1 MSSPHEHAPQK
12 SLPDPEMSAQTRQRD
27 AVDAVRRRRAE
38 LRETL
43 YALERALA
51 APGADRAVV
60 WGERLHAAVDRLATE
75 FALHVEVTEGPE
87 GLHQTILDGDLRL
100 ANQVAALVDE
110 HTTIAAQIAELAAA
124 SEAPVAPSD
133 VAEVREQGTTVLGRI
148 VRHRQRG
155 ADLIYEA
162 YATDIGGGD

>member
-1 MSSPHEHAPQK
+1 MEI
-12 SLPDPEMSAQTRQRD
+12 DAQSRQRD

-43 YALERALA
+43 DALERALA
-51 APGADRAVV
+51 APGSDRAVV
-60 WGERLHAAVDRLATE
+60 WGERLHAAVDRLTTE

-100 ANQVAALVDE
+100 ANQVGLLVDE
-110 HTTIAAQIAELAAA
+110 HKTIAADIAELAAT

-133 VAEVREQGTTVLGRI
+133 VAAVREQGTALLGRI

>member
-1 MSSPHEHAPQK
+1 MDMST
-12 SLPDPEMSAQTRQRD
+12 QTRQRD

-43 YALERALA
+43 SSLEGALA

-60 WGERLHAAVDRLATE
+60 WGERLHAAVDRLATD
-75 FALHVEVTEGPE
+75 FALHVEVTEGPD

-110 HTTIAAQIAELAAA
+110 HKTIAAEIAELAAA
-124 SEAPVAPSD
+124 SEAPVTPSD
-133 VAEVREQGTTVLGRI
+133 LAEVREQGTEVLGHI

>member
-1 MSSPHEHAPQK
+1 MEI
-12 SLPDPEMSAQTRQRD
+12 DAQSRQRD

-43 YALERALA
+43 DALEGALA
-51 APGADRAVV
+51 APGSDRAVV
-60 WGERLHAAVDRLATE
+60 WGERLHAAVDRLTTE
-75 FALHVEVTEGPE
+75 FALHVEVTEGPD

-100 ANQVAALVDE
+100 ANQVGLLVDE
-110 HTTIAAQIAELAAA
+110 HKTIAADIAGLAAT
-124 SEAPVAPSD
+124 SEAPVTPSD
-133 VAEVREQGTTVLGRI
+133 VAAVREQGTALLGRI

>member
-1 MSSPHEHAPQK
+1 MDMSTQA
-12 SLPDPEMSAQTRQRD
+12 RQRE

-43 YALERALA
+43 AAVESALA
-51 APGADRAVV
+51 SPGSDRAVV
-60 WGERLHAAVDRLATE
+60 WGEHLHETVDRLASE
-75 FALHVEVTEGPE
+75 FALHVEVTEGPD

-100 ANQVAALVDE
+100 ANQVAALVEE
-110 HTTIAAQIAELAAA
+110 HKTIAADIAALAAA
-124 SEAPVAPSD
+124 SDAPVAPSD
-133 VAEVREQGTTVLGRI
+133 VTDLREQGTSVLGRI

>member
-1 MSSPHEHAPQK
+1 MDMSTQA
-12 SLPDPEMSAQTRQRD
+12 RQRD

-43 YALERALA
+43 DAVERALA
-51 APGADRAVV
+51 SPGSDRAVV
-60 WGERLHAAVDRLATE
+60 WGEHVHETVDRLATE
-75 FALHVEVTEGPE
+75 FALHVEVTEGPD
-87 GLHQTILDGDLRL
+87 GLHETILDGDLRL
-100 ANQVAALVDE
+100 ANQVGALVAE
-110 HTTIAAQIAELAAA
+110 HNTIADDIAALAAA

-133 VAEVREQGTTVLGRI
+133 VAGLREQGTTVLGRI